1 LAHHRAR
8 EPVWG
13 WLFYVFTGG
22 LLNTKAW
29 GYVTD
34 ILGGAVYVVYVDG
47 VEIVRRLDAPI
58 AWPHTVI
65 FVDRGVAERLEPAV
79 APRIVYNFTYSGV
92 GVWGS
97 PASVLGGHLWE
108 ISPLRASWRRA

>member
-1 LAHHRAR
+1 MAHRAR

-13 WLFYVFTGG
+13 WLFYVLTGG

-58 AWPHTVI
+58 ARPHTVI
-65 FVDRGVAERLEPAV
+65 FVDRGVAERLKPA
-79 APRIVYNFTYSGV
+79 APPRIVYNITYSGV

-108 ISPLRASWRRA
+108 MLPVKASWRRA